1 MFIFSFHLKKLREI
15 NDSFFNGFYL
25 GGGRDSINKST
36 SSLDPSHFCDC
47 WYWII
52 LGLWGLY
59 SEKGFSRSDAKHCS
73 WPWILVDPIPAVYLK
88 CLFRSRSQSDKY
100 MELTKKH
107 FSSYFVQ
114 LRVVIRILFSKGK
127 SNTFLV
133 PNELFVAVRL
143 RGGKLAF
150 QRCSEWGLRCPWGG
164 FIAFALDTL
173 MPCSHSGA
181 QQKKVRYDY
190 MLEE

>member
-1 MFIFSFHLKKLREI
+1 MFIFSFHLKKMREI
-15 NDSFFNGFYL
+15 NDSFLMAFIWGEEEIVL
-25 GGGRDSINKST
+25 INKHHLWILLIFVIADAEL
-36 SSLDPSHFCDC
+36 SLA
-47 WYWII
+47 
-52 LGLWGLY
+52 

-114 LRVVIRILFSKGK
+114 LRVVILILFSKGK
-127 SNTFLV
+127 SSTFLV

-150 QRCSEWGLRCPWGG
+150 QRCSEWGLRCLWGG

-173 MPCSHSGA
+173 MPCSHWGA